1 MRGGAAEPQPAG
13 VFVTGTDTGVGK
25 TVYAGGLI
33 CLLQRS
39 GIPVAAMKP
48 VAAGCRRTA
57 AGLRND
63 DAEQLR
69 ALLEP
74 APSYASVNPCALE
87 AAAAPHLVAA
97 EQGRTI
103 DCTALAGAAR
113 AMARERFT
121 VVEGAGGWRVPLG
134 PSQDM
139 ADLARAIGLPVVLVV
154 GVRLGCLNHALLS
167 AEAIR
172 ADGLSL
178 AGWVASELD
187 ADDPRR
193 EAQIASLDARLPAPR
208 LGRIPPLADP
218 DPQRVAE
225 HLALPWR
232 GLGPDYDA
240 PPPA

>member
-1 MRGGAAEPQPAG
+1 MSAHRDGLSG
-13 VFVTGTDTGVGK
+13 VFITGTDTGVGK

-33 CLLQRS
+33 RLLQRS
-39 GIPVAAMKP
+39 GVPVAAMKP

-63 DAEQLR
+63 DAEQLQ
-69 ALLEP
+69 ALFDP
-74 APSYASVNPCALE
+74 APPYATVNPCALE

-97 EQGRTI
+97 EEGRSI
-103 DCTALAGAAR
+103 DVAGLVAAAR
-113 AMARERFT
+113 ALAQERFT

-134 PSQDM
+134 PTQDV
-139 ADLARAIGLPVVLVV
+139 AGLARQIGLPLVLVV

-172 ADGLSL
+172 ADGLTL
-178 AGWVASELD
+178 AGWVASELE

-208 LGRIPPLADP
+208 LGRIPPLATP
-218 DPQRVAE
+218 DPQRVAD
-225 HLALPWR
+225 HLVLPR
-232 GLGPDYDA
+232 
-240 PPPA
+240 